1 MTGPELTDLL
11 KTIEIHLLLHVLVPG
26 GVAWLFFRNRW
37 RRAWGIMLLTMIVDL
52 DHLLA
57 DPIFDP
63 NRCSIGFHPLHSI
76 PAVVG
81 YGALS
86 VFPRTRLVGIGLLIH
101 MALDFTMC

>member
-1 MTGPELTDLL
+1 MTNA
-11 KTIEIHLLLHVLVPG
+11 IHLLLHFLVPG
-26 GVAWLFFRNRW
+26 TVAWAFFRDRW
-37 RRAWGIMLLTMIVDL
+37 RHAWLVMLLTMLVDL

-63 NRCSIGFHPLHSI
+63 NRCSIGFHPLHSL
-76 PAVVG
+76 PATAS

-86 VFPRTRLVGIGLLIH
+86 VFTKTRLIGVGLLIH

>member
-1 MTGPELTDLL
+1 MNGSKLMDFL
-11 KTIEIHLLLHVLVPG
+11 KIFEIHLLLHILVPG
-26 GVAWLFFRNRW
+26 GVAWLLFRSAW
-37 RRAWGIMLLTMIVDL
+37 RRAWGVMLLTMLVDL

-63 NRCSIGFHPLHSI
+63 DRCSVGFHPLHSVSAI
-76 PAVVG
+76 IV